1 MSELRNDTPTG
12 TLARLASA
20 MLAHR
25 IACSRIWLATFIVL
39 LLVTRSMHD
48 GSFTSDALLIL
59 GIVLVGVAMVGRVWC
74 LLYIS
79 GYKDSQLV
87 TTGPYSICRN
97 PLYLFSLL
105 GMAGVGFASETF
117 TLGLLFPAVF
127 LAGYVGVVRREED
140 KLRKQFGL
148 RFEAYCS
155 STPRFLPRLAGLVEP
170 ATYEVS
176 PRVFRRS
183 LGDVVWFVWCLGLV
197 QLVVSLHEHGVLQAG
212 WRLL

>member
-1 MSELRNDTPTG
+1 MSELSNDTPTG
-12 TLARLASA
+12 TFARLASA

-25 IACSRIWLATFIVL
+25 IACSRIWLVTFLVLVLTTASMHEGKFSSDL
-39 LLVTRSMHD
+39 LL
-48 GSFTSDALLIL
+48 LL
-59 GIVLVGVAMVGRVWC
+59 GIVLVGIATVGRIWC
-74 LLYIS
+74 LFYIS

-97 PLYLFSLL
+97 PLYFFSLL
-105 GMAGVGFASETF
+105 GMAGIGFASETV

-140 KLRKQFGL
+140 KLRRQFGPQ
-148 RFEAYCS
+148 FDAYCS
-155 STPRFLPRLAGLVEP
+155 ATPRFLPRLGGLVEP
-170 ATYEVS
+170 SSYEVS

-197 QLVVSLHEHGVLQAG
+197 QLVVSLHERGMLQAG